1 MKDVYFITIII
12 APYITLLVS
21 IKEMES
27 MYNVEGIARLYH
39 VAKSSLSFS
48 KTENNKSVCHYS
60 GSSSPF
66 FP

>member
-1 MKDVYFITIII
+1 MTDVCFITIII
-12 APYITLLVS
+12 AYLQVS

-27 MYNVEGIARLYH
+27 LCNVEGIARLNH
-39 VAKSSLSFS
+39 VAKGSLSFS
-48 KTENNKSVCHYS
+48 KTENNNSDLCHYS